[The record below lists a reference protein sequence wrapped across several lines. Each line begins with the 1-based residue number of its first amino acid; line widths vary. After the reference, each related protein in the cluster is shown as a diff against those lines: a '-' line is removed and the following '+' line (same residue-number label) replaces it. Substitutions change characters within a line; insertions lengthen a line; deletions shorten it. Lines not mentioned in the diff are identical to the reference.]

1 MMGNRSFILLIATFA
16 LIACGGPSVNN
27 EVQPSANA
35 KSPFHDEIMARL
47 GEMSLEE
54 KVGEM
59 TQLNLD
65 VVSVGEIYN
74 LKEPHALDSAKL
86 YHAIVERH
94 VGSLLNVGGHAY
106 PLAHWQ
112 EMIREI
118 QDLAMTKGN
127 GIPILYGIDAIHGAN
142 YLAEGTL
149 LPQPIAQAATF
160 NLSLIEKGAQLT
172 AYETRATGVPWNF
185 SPVLDVARQPLW
197 SRVFETY
204 GEDVYLA
211 AQMGAAAIKGYQGT
225 DAIDHTEVAAT
236 MKHFLGY
243 SMPFSGKD
251 RTPVYID
258 EIQLRE
264 IFLPTFQEAIRVG
277 ALTVMINSGEL
288 NGIPVHADKAI
299 LTDLLRTELGFQGL
313 AVTDWEDIMKL
324 VNFHRVAPN
333 IKEAVRM
340 AVMAGIDMA
349 MVPNDYSFTDA
360 LIELAK
366 EGSVPEERIN
376 EAVYRILHVKYS
388 LNLFEEPFS
397 PATHDYPL
405 VASDSFNK
413 LNLETARQAITLL
426 KNKEGILPLKSMD
439 KIVLV
444 GNQAND
450 NRYMNGAW
458 SRTWQGMDEK
468 WDVEPNQKTLEA
480 AMLEKFSA
488 CTAVLEEEITKNASL
503 FRNAD
508 KIVWVLAEKPSTE
521 KPGDIDDLNYEDRI
535 HQLAQELKAFNK
547 PIVLVLLQNRP
558 RIITDF
564 DQMSDAVLLA
574 YELGAQGGLAISEV
588 LAGEVSPSGRLPF
601 TYPKHANDLLTYD
614 HKFTE
619 KLDQQFG
626 MNAFDPL
633 YEFGHG
639 LSYTRFEYSLDPVA
653 KELLASDSL
662 KIQYSVKNIGTT
674 ASYETSLLF
683 VSDSVASI
691 TPPAKRLRKF
701 AKMWLEPGETKQAT
715 FYLKAKDLAFISKD
729 HKWVTEEGWFTL
741 RLANQKVTF
750 FYKP

>member
-112 EMIREI
+112 EMIKQI

-127 GIPILYGIDAIHGAN
+127 GIPVLYGIDAIHGAN

-149 LPQPIAQAATF
+149 LPQPLAQAATF
-160 NLSLIEKGAQLT
+160 NLDLVEMGARVT

-197 SRVFETY
+197 SRFFETY

-211 AQMGAAAIKGYQGT
+211 QKMGAATIKGYQGS
-225 DAIDHTEVAAT
+225 DALDHTEVAAT

-258 EIQLRE
+258 ERQLRE
-264 IFLPTFQEAIRVG
+264 IFLPTFEEAIRVG

-340 AVMAGIDMA
+340 SVMAGIDMA

-376 EAVYRILHVKYS
+376 EAVYRILHVKNS

-426 KNKEGILPLKSMD
+426 KNKEGILPLKSTD
-439 KIVLV
+439 NIVLV

-468 WDVEPNQKTLEA
+468 WDVEPNQKSLAT
-480 AMLEKFSA
+480 AMKEKFST
-488 CTAVLEEEITKNASL
+488 CNYILEEEVSKNASSL
-503 FRNAD
+503 RSAD

-521 KPGDIDDLNYEDRI
+521 KPGDIDDLNYDARM
-535 HQLAQELKAFNK
+535 HQLAKELASFNK

-558 RIITDF
+558 RIITEF
-564 DQMSDAVLLA
+564 DRLSEAVVLA
-574 YELGAQGGLAISEV
+574 YELGAQGGTAISEM
-588 LAGEVSPSGRLPF
+588 LLGEFSPSGRLPF
-601 TYPKHANDLLTYD
+601 TYPKNANDLLTYD

-633 YEFGHG
+633 YEFGFG
-639 LSYTRFEYSLDPVA
+639 LSYSSFQYTLATVA
-653 KELLASDSL
+653 NELVGKDSL
-662 KIQYSVKNIGTT
+662 KIQYTIQNTGKL
-674 ASYETSLLF
+674 ASYESSLLF

-691 TPPAKRLRKF
+691 TPPVKRLRKF
-701 AKMWLEPGETKQAT
+701 DKVWLEAGESKEAN
-715 FYLKAKDLAFISKD
+715 FYLKASDLAFISSD
-729 HKWVTEEGWFTL
+729 NNWVTEEGWFTV
-741 RLANQKVTF
+741 RLADQKVTF
-750 FYKP
+750 YYKP

>member
-340 AVMAGIDMA
+340 SVMAGIDMA

-366 EGSVPEERIN
+366 EGSVPDERIN

-397 PATHDYPL
+397 PAVHDYPL

-426 KNKEGILPLKSMD
+426 KNKQGILPLKSMD

-450 NRYMNGAW
+450 NRYERRMESYLARNG
-458 SRTWQGMDEK
+458 
-468 WDVEPNQKTLEA
+468 
-480 AMLEKFSA
+480 
-488 CTAVLEEEITKNASL
+488 
-503 FRNAD
+503 
-508 KIVWVLAEKPSTE
+508 
-521 KPGDIDDLNYEDRI
+521 
-535 HQLAQELKAFNK
+535 
-547 PIVLVLLQNRP
+547 
-558 RIITDF
+558 
-564 DQMSDAVLLA
+564 
-574 YELGAQGGLAISEV
+574 
-588 LAGEVSPSGRLPF
+588 
-601 TYPKHANDLLTYD
+601 
-614 HKFTE
+614 
-619 KLDQQFG
+619 
-626 MNAFDPL
+626 
-633 YEFGHG
+633 
-639 LSYTRFEYSLDPVA
+639 
-653 KELLASDSL
+653 
-662 KIQYSVKNIGTT
+662 
-674 ASYETSLLF
+674 
-683 VSDSVASI
+683 
-691 TPPAKRLRKF
+691 
-701 AKMWLEPGETKQAT
+701 
-715 FYLKAKDLAFISKD
+715 
-729 HKWVTEEGWFTL
+729 
-741 RLANQKVTF
+741 
-750 FYKP
+750 

>member
-1 MMGNRSFILLIATFA
+1 MINSRIILLLSCAVFVFS
-16 LIACGGPSVNN
+16 CDGPVIS
-27 EVQPSANA
+27 EKASAEKTV
-35 KSPFHDEIMARL
+35 KSPFHDEITERIAGL
-47 GEMSLEE
+47 TLEE

-65 VVSVGEIYN
+65 VVSVGEVYN
-74 LKEPHALDSAKL
+74 LKEPHELDSAKL
-86 YHAIVERH
+86 HYAIVERH
-94 VGSLLNVGGHAY
+94 IGSLLNVGGHAY
-106 PLAHWQ
+106 TLQHWQ
-112 EMIREI
+112 EMIQAI

-127 GIPILYGIDAIHGAN
+127 AIPILYGIDAIHGAN
-142 YLAEGTL
+142 YLVEGTL

-160 NLSLIEKGAQLT
+160 NLKLVEKGAQIT

-211 AQMGAAAIKGYQGT
+211 EKMGSAAIRGYQGM
-225 DAIDHTEVAAT
+225 DEIDHTEVAAT

-243 SMPFSGKD
+243 SMPFTGKD
-251 RTPVYID
+251 RTPVYLD
-258 EIQLRE
+258 ERQLRE
-264 IFLPTFQEAIRVG
+264 IFLPTFEEAIRTG

-299 LTDLLRTELGFQGL
+299 LTDLLRTEMGFQGL

-324 VNFHRVAPN
+324 VNFHRVASD

-340 AVMAGIDMA
+340 SVMAGIDMA

-388 LNLFEEPFS
+388 LNLFNEPFS
-397 PATHDYPL
+397 PGVHEYPL
-405 VASDSFNK
+405 VASDSFNI

-426 KNKEGILPLKSMD
+426 KNDDNILPLKSTD
-439 KIVLV
+439 KLVVV
-444 GNQAND
+444 GNQTDD

-468 WDVEPNQKTLEA
+468 WDAEPNQKTLA
-480 AMLEKFSA
+480 AALNEKFSSS
-488 CTAVLEEEITKNASL
+488 TFIREEEIAKNSNSL
-503 FRNAD
+503 RSAD

-521 KPGDIDDLNYEDRI
+521 KPGDIDDLNYDSSMKD
-535 HQLAQELKAFNK
+535 LAKELASYNK
-547 PIVLVLLQNRP
+547 PIVLILLQNRA
-558 RIITDF
+558 RIITEF
-564 DQMSDAVLLA
+564 DRMSQAVVLA
-574 YELGAQGGLAISEV
+574 YELGAQGGTAISEV
-588 LAGEVSPSGRLPF
+588 LIGEVSPSGRLPY
-601 TYPKHANDLLTYD
+601 TYPKNANDLLTYD

-639 LSYTRFEYSLDPVA
+639 LSYSSFDYSLGTMA
-653 KELLASDSL
+653 KELKGQDSL
-662 KIQYSVKNIGTT
+662 KIEYSIQNTGDR
-674 ASYETSLLF
+674 AAYESTLLF

-691 TPPAKRLRKF
+691 TPPVKRLRKF
-701 AKMWLEPGETKQAT
+701 DKHWLESGETKQAH
-715 FYLKAKDLAFISKD
+715 FYLKASDLAFIGVD
-729 HKWVTEEGWFTL
+729 NKWTTEEGWFTL
-741 RLANQKVTF
+741 RLANKKRS
-750 FYKP
+750 FYYTP